1 MIGYL
6 SNLIGN
12 PYITT
17 FIISLIP
24 TIELKGGIVFARGAG
39 LDFFTALLIAFLGS
53 TAVFFLIFFLLKP
66 ILGLLKKIKFFNGF
80 AEKIENYFKKKADSA
95 VGDEKKSKG
104 KLSENALKF
113 LSVLIFVAIP
123 LPLTGV
129 WTGTAVAV
137 FLDMK
142 FSHAALAVTVGN
154 FIAGILIS
162 LLAELCSV
170 IGVNL
175 DYVLYALL
183 ALALIAVVITVI
195 KICKKP
201 NGKEE

>member
-53 TAVFFLIFFLLKP
+53 TAVFFLLKP

-80 AEKIENYFKKKADSA
+80 AERIENYFKKKADSA

-162 LLAELCSV
+162 LLAELCNA